1 MATIKQLVARKAK
14 LEADLAKV
22 LEELAA
28 RDGEVD
34 PVTATKPAV
43 EATAM
48 KRAAV

>member
-1 MATIKQLVARKAK
+1 MTTIKALVARKVK

-34 PVTATKPAV
+34 PPAAPKQAAATWPRSDK
-43 EATAM
+43 
-48 KRAAV
+48 